1 MVKIFFKIVIFSSFF
16 FFSKKLPIVVVHDIC
31 PSVSIISFRGILI
44 SNRPIDLKMSMN
56 VRKGVGIACPKGFG
70 FSNLQFM
77 QIKKDIAVFPDNYR
91 SGLSQLQLVA
101 KRIVHSA
108 QQGETTLNNTIHER
122 YDF

>member
-1 MVKIFFKIVIFSSFF
+1 
-16 FFSKKLPIVVVHDIC
+16 
-31 PSVSIISFRGILI
+31 
-44 SNRPIDLKMSMN
+44 MSMN

-77 QIKKDIAVFPDNYR
+77 LQFMQIKKDIAVFTDNYR
-91 SGLSQLQLVA
+91 SCLSQLQLVA